1 MNKILILSHNPLST
15 YNSMG
20 MTLLRL
26 FSAFPAESLC
36 QLYIYPSLPDTD
48 HCASYFRIT
57 DKDVLRSYFS
67 LFQVKGHEISPVVQ
81 GPAAFEHPQD
91 EKLYRNVRNKAP
103 LRMILRDV
111 MWRFAHVYNRTLK
124 QWLAEQK
131 PTCIFVAPGSGVFFY
146 RLARKLAHKLHIPI
160 VTYICDDFYFLRG
173 EGMLGRLHQRSV
185 RGAIE
190 KLLKASS
197 HMVAISKP
205 LASAYHER
213 FGVPATTIMTG
224 TGHPIATSVKS
235 AKGAQSLL
243 YAGNIRAGRNQ
254 SLADVGKALEQIN
267 AAHGTSFSLEIY
279 TGEKEREIL
288 SVFDGITSIH
298 LNGFLTGSDFAQVF
312 GAAKLHLHVESFAV
326 RETERVKFSLSTK
339 IADCLGSGSCMVAYA
354 PAEVASMQYLIEQQ
368 CALTAT
374 VQKQLCAVLERAF
387 FDPDAADRAA
397 ENGLHAAHA
406 FHDCRR
412 NSLSL
417 AAILEE
423 TCERLSE
430 VHA

>member
-26 FSAFPAESLC
+26 FSEFPAQSLC

-57 DKDVLRSYFS
+57 DKDVLRSFFS
-67 LFQVKGHEISPVVQ
+67 FFQVKGHEITPVA
-81 GPAAFEHPQD
+81 GDAAAFERPQD
-91 EKLYRNVRNKAP
+91 EKLYRNVRNKSP
-103 LRMILRDV
+103 RRMLLRDT

-124 QWLAEQK
+124 HWLAEQK

-146 RLARKLAHKLHIPI
+146 RLARKLTRKLHIPI
-160 VTYICDDFYFLRG
+160 VTYICDDFYFLQG

-190 KLLKASS
+190 KLLKDSS

-213 FGVPATTIMTG
+213 FGIPATTIMTG
-224 TGHPIATSVKS
+224 TGRPIAKNVKR
-235 AKGAQSLL
+235 AKGAKSLL
-243 YAGNIRAGRNQ
+243 YAGNIRAGRNR

-267 AAHGTSFSLEIY
+267 AAHGTSFTLEIY
-279 TGEKEREIL
+279 TGEKDRTIL
-288 SVFDGITSIH
+288 SVFDGISAIH
-298 LNGFLTGSDFAQVF
+298 VNGFLTGADFEEVYR
-312 GAAKLHLHVESFAV
+312 AADFHLHVESFCA
-326 RETERVKFSLSTK
+326 REKEQVMFSVSTK
-339 IADCLGSGSCMVAYA
+339 IADCLGSGCCMVAYA
-354 PAEVASMQYLIEQQ
+354 PAEVASMQHLMEHH
-368 CALTAT
+368 CALTANS
-374 VQKQLCAVLERAF
+374 QQQLRSALETAF
-387 FDPDAADRAA
+387 FDPEAVARTA
-397 ENGLHAAHA
+397 ENGLHAARA
-406 FHDCRR
+406 FHDCRK

-417 AAILEE
+417 AAILDE
-423 TCERLSE
+423 TCEKVSE
-430 VHA
+430 VHP